1 MVPVCKDGS
10 VISVD
15 TIIRVAKPYV
25 NELVNKVDK
34 NVDPAVETVDDLA
47 TDLEERLEDTLG
59 AQIDGKPHESD
70 WAL

>member
-59 AQIDGKPHESD
+59 TQIDGKPHESD